1 MLECK
6 GEVGFTLKTHINS
19 YEHLGRITELLYPW
33 GEMRILSVICILIST
48 VAGFLL
54 GMAWE
59 KYKLLELGPV
69 ELTTSLVLQNSP
81 SELGSLPK
89 GTILYPYSIGS
100 DTDTFAVFIN
110 TKDRNILKAKKFEHL
125 FTISPISGYR
135 E

>member
-1 MLECK
+1 
-6 GEVGFTLKTHINS
+6 
-19 YEHLGRITELLYPW
+19 
-33 GEMRILSVICILIST
+33 MRIISIICILIST
-48 VAGFLL
+48 VASFFL

-59 KYKLLELGPV
+59 KYNLLELGPV

-81 SELGSLPK
+81 SRLGSLPK

-100 DTDTFAVFIN
+100 DSDTFAVFIN
-110 TKDRNILKAKKFEHL
+110 TKNREILKAKEFDHL